1 MGIFTGRNMLTK
13 VDKCG
18 PKWEPL
24 EPQAAQVVNRKHNK
38 NKVKNTHEKS

>member
-1 MGIFTGRNMLTK
+1 MGIFTGKKLLTK

-24 EPQAAQVVNRKHNK
+24 EPQAAQVVKRKHKKK
-38 NKVKNTHEKS
+38 NVNIVYTNS

>member
-1 MGIFTGRNMLTK
+1 MLTK

-24 EPQAAQVVNRKHNK
+24 EPQAALLVNRKHNK
-38 NKVKNTHEKS
+38 NKVKNTHKNS